1 VMIHLR
7 RVGGIEFQGTKIES
21 DSLVTDE
28 SSEVFVRIKSQGSC
42 KVLRSL
48 ILLHCLILLLFLSG
62 SGGRIF
68 FRRFFLETIVCDIQ
82 ELGGRG
88 RDEEIS
94 LGKGTFIVSWTSSRS
109 TTRCSREYLSGFQAR
124 RRVLTGS
131 IRSLSGSSEKG
142 LGGGG
147 SAHRPNKKYKR
158 FYAVHQERYRCVQCP
173 LTRA

>member
-1 VMIHLR
+1 MRSRRLDLKEDKDVMIHLR

-21 DSLVTDE
+21 DSLVADE

-88 RDEEIS
+88 RDEKERKEIS
-94 LGKGTFIVSWTSSRS
+94 LEKGTFIVSWTSSRS

-131 IRSLSGSSEKG
+131 IRSLSGSSE
-142 LGGGG
+142 
-147 SAHRPNKKYKR
+147 
-158 FYAVHQERYRCVQCP
+158 
-173 LTRA
+173 